1 MNESLQRIGTDLV
14 GAVVEAWTELRIHRT
29 RVLLSLIGVAVAVA
43 AITSVVGL
51 GAVVQQAQIEQTER
65 STGRPA
71 TLSVR
76 TESDAGVVM
85 PYAYRRAL
93 LAQVSDRYGITRSTM
108 IGYSDVTVEFPQG
121 STAVSTTVVDADYGT
136 MHRADVTGG
145 RWFDDRDAGML
156 APAVVVNDSFLADM
170 GSPDIASHP
179 TVTLRGEQ
187 GERTAVVIGVIPDQ
201 DTSDPASMYV
211 LPSTAAQLL
220 SSDAQ
225 DAMPTLMEFW
235 VPEQAARDLA
245 TAIRT
250 DMAGSVPDGVR
261 IEVGRHDR
269 GVFSYDP
276 LRSLKILVG
285 AVAGLVM
292 LLGVL
297 SLVNISL
304 VTVKQRIREI
314 GVRRSFGG
322 SAGRVFFAVMMES
335 VVATVAAGVVGVM
348 AAVAIVK
355 NPWILSFVASGVT
368 EFPPFPLSAA
378 LLGLVVS
385 LVVGAVAGL
394 LPALVAVRVSVID
407 AIRY

>member
-136 MHRADVTGG
+136 MHRAAVTGG

-211 LPSTAAQLL
+211 LPS
-220 SSDAQ
+220 
-225 DAMPTLMEFW
+225 LMEFW

-314 GVRRSFGG
+314 GVRRSFGA